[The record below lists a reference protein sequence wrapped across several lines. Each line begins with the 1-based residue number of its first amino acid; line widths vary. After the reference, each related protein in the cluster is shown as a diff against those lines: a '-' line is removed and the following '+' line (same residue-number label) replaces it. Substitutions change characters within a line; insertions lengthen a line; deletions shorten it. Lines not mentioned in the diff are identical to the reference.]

1 MFLNNLPEDHA
12 DLLTKLVA
20 HYQIFPHLPT
30 DKNVNSVLY
39 YPNFKIVSEIM
50 LMWYYDRKFY

>member
-20 HYQIFPHLPT
+20 HHQIFPHLPT

-50 LMWYYDRKFY
+50 LM